1 VTEDSL
7 AIRRHLDGLVVRIA
21 ALARRHGN
29 ITLLD
34 FVDPPSEAG
43 DRFETLLIREL
54 APAGRQRSVQVAA
67 CIASAAAGLRR
78 RAVLD
83 PSSRR
88 RASDDPR
95 HRASDHRSPSTS
107 RSEGSGRKT

>member
-67 CIASAAAGLRR
+67 CIDSAAAGLRR

-95 HRASDHRSPSTS
+95 HPCERPQVPQHEPERGQ
-107 RSEGSGRKT
+107 R

>member
-43 DRFETLLIREL
+43 DRFETCSSGNSRR
-54 APAGRQRSVQVAA
+54 PAGS
-67 CIASAAAGLRR
+67 
-78 RAVLD
+78 D
-83 PSSRR
+83 PSR
-88 RASDDPR
+88 
-95 HRASDHRSPSTS
+95 
-107 RSEGSGRKT
+107 